1 MKPNKK
7 HTVLPSIQSIFEKSQ
22 DSELK
27 PDILSNMSKELKIVG
42 AYLGVSAEEALFFSV
57 ILSINFSGN
66 IADFKDICSHFKISA
81 IKLVSQLESI
91 DSLAEKGYVVKKNGR
106 NRYSELHT
114 NKLFMVK
121 SQLSKAIIKNQPCP
135 TFVVTQIE
143 NTIDAIERLNEFISA
158 CLEDDLSIE
167 ELENEA
173 GKLLEENGEFTYFK
187 AIKEFDLTFN
197 QTILLYYIVW
207 KTLSGVEGISINP
220 IISAISSSKRESI
233 KFFQSL
239 YSGSNPLISNNL
251 IESRNSGF
259 LNDIEFYLTDK
270 NCQILAKDNI
280 VIPSGNI
287 SKKNSI
293 KAESISAKTLYYND
307 TENQQL
313 INLHGLLKENKY
325 SELRDRLN
333 AKNLPLSL
341 NVLLFGGP
349 GTGKTESVLQLAK
362 NSGREI
368 IKVDISSTK
377 SKWFGESEKLI
388 KKIFIEYAEYSEKCD
403 LTPIL
408 FFNEADAI
416 LSKRTTGSDSG
427 TQKTENA
434 IQNILLEEL
443 ENFEGI
449 FFATTNMAQ
458 NLDSAFDRRFLYK
471 IEFTKPELKQ
481 RIAIWESKLPNLTTD
496 DYFKLGSQFELSGG
510 QIENIVRKS
519 EISQVLYNTTPSF
532 EAIVSDC
539 LSEKNDQSKSG
550 IGFLRSEKK
559 S

>member
-143 NTIDAIERLNEFISA
+143 NTIDAIERLNEFITA

-220 IISAISSSKRESI
+220 IINAISSSKRESI

-280 VIPSGNI
+280 VIPSGNV

-307 TENQQL
+307 AENQQL

>member
-197 QTILLYYIVW
+197 QTVLLYYIVW

-539 LSEKNDQSKSG
+539 LSEKNDQSKSD

>member
-293 KAESISAKTLYYND
+293 KAESISTKTLYYND

-481 RIAIWESKLPNLTTD
+481 RIAIWESKLPNLTKD